1 VKFWWVNQGKTFTQ
15 EVQAGYL
22 WSPKVDRNGAF
33 NYSYQTMTLVEP
45 GDLIF
50 SYADSQIKAAGIAQ
64 RKSYL
69 GPKPDFGLQGTNW
82 NQSGWYVDVEFQLL
96 QNAPRPRDFIEEL
109 IPFLPEKY
117 SPILSTGK
125 GNQKV
130 YLVDISEEL
139 AFILIKHAGISIRS
153 IQEKL
158 SPVINSKSEYE
169 INLEIAS
176 RGVQGNLEQEQ
187 LIMARRGQGV
197 FRHNVRLVEKRCRL
211 TYLEDSRHL
220 IASHIKPWKVSQ
232 GEEKISQNNGLLLSP
247 HVDHLFDGG
256 LITFE
261 NSGKLLVSDSLERNV
276 LEKWKLTNNF
286 EPTVL
291 NSEQQ
296 YFMQYHRD
304 FVFKPDAS
312 FQ

>member
-1 VKFWWVNQGKTFTQ
+1 MKFWWVNQGKTFKE

-69 GPKPDFGLQGTNW
+69 GPKPDFGNQGTNW
-82 NQSGWYVDVEFQLL
+82 NQSGWYVDVEFQILSA
-96 QNAPRPRDFIEEL
+96 APRPRDFIEEL
-109 IPFLPEKY
+109 LPYLPEKY
-117 SPILSTGK
+117 SPILRSGK

-130 YLVDISEEL
+130 YLVDIAEEL
-139 AFILIKHAGISIRS
+139 AFILIEHAEISLAS
-153 IQEKL
+153 LQERL
-158 SPVINSKSEYE
+158 SPIIDSTSEYE

-176 RGVQGNLEQEQ
+176 RGVKGDLEQEQ

-220 IASHIKPWKVSQ
+220 IASHIKPWRVAQ
-232 GEEKISQNNGLLLSP
+232 ADEKISQNNGLLLSP

-256 LITFE
+256 LISFE
-261 NSGKLLVSDSLERNV
+261 NSGKLLVSQSLEPNIFN
-276 LEKWKLTNNF
+276 KWNLTRDLDLI
-286 EPTVL
+286 PL

-296 YFMQYHRD
+296 YFMEFHRN
-304 FVFKPDAS
+304 FVFKDS
-312 FQ
+312 IGS